1 MSMNDEDI
9 DKQIVDQ
16 LYWDNRVKA
25 SQVAVTVNKGAVKLT
40 GQVESYQAKYTAALD
55 AYQVRGVKFVE
66 NHLTVKYPNLRS
78 DKQIKENVE
87 TSLDWDFDIDSR
99 KIAVSSDDGAVKLLG
114 TVDAFWKKIVA
125 ENDAAR
131 VDGVTEIRNELA
143 IVTTDKWSDK
153 VIAKDIEEALRRN
166 LNVEVNDVDVR
177 VGRGKVTLTGQVP
190 DWTARNAADTSALYT
205 YGVKSVHNMLSIA

>member
-1 MSMNDEDI
+1 MSKNDEYI

-66 NHLTVKYPNLRS
+66 NHLTVKYPDVRS
-78 DKQIKENVE
+78 DKTIKHDVE
-87 TSLDWDFDIDSR
+87 TLLDWDFDIDAS
-99 KIAVSSDDGAVKLLG
+99 KITVSSNEGAVKLLG
-114 TVDAFWKKIVA
+114 TVDAYWKKIVA

-131 VDGVTEIRNELA
+131 VNGVTEIRNEIA
-143 IVTTDKWSDK
+143 IVSTGKWTDEI
-153 VIAKDIEEALRRN
+153 IAKDIEEALRRN
-166 LNVEVNDVDVR
+166 LNVEVNDIDVR
-177 VGRGKVTLTGQVP
+177 VGKGDVTLSGEVP
-190 DWTARNAADTSALYT
+190 DWNARDAADTSALFT
-205 YGVKSVHNMLSIA
+205 SGVRSVHNMLVIS